1 MLYNDTVAWIN
12 KQPRNTLEASREVKR
27 IPACDTLAGRGLRGA
42 SKRHNSRFAVA
53 IRYRLLQPHRLPS
66 GDVREKRRG
75 LSPRVSRS
83 VKTEMFSSSLE
94 LMRKRLFASWR
105 FLFFLFQT
113 CLVDE
118 FEGWFQKIRAMWF
131 NRNAVF
137 EQFGW
142 FGKEIYDY
150 LEKSDFNESLCDL
163 LWNELY
169 II

>member
-27 IPACDTLAGRGLRGA
+27 IPVGDTGRGLRGA
-42 SKRHNSRFAVA
+42 SKRHNSRFAIA

-66 GDVREKRRG
+66 GDAREKRRG

-83 VKTEMFSSSLE
+83 VKTEMFSSSPE

-105 FLFFLFQT
+105 FLFFFISD
-113 CLVDE
+113 VDE
-118 FEGWFQKIRAMWF
+118 FEGWFQKIRAIWF
-131 NRNAVF
+131 NRNAV
-137 EQFGW
+137 FGW

-150 LEKSDFNESLCDL
+150 LEKSDFNESLRDL